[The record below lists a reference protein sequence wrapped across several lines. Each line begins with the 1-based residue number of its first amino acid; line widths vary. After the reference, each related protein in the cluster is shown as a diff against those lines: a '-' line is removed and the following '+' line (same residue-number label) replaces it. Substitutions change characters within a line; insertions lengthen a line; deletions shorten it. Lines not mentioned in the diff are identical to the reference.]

1 MMTTHEVQTLLT
13 IGENIV
19 IEFKRAGE
27 GPKWDTYESI
37 CAFLNRNGGDVL
49 LGVTDDGK
57 VVGLPPKGVGDMV
70 KSIVK
75 VMNDP
80 NLWEP
85 RIALFP
91 EVLTVKGKKVIH
103 IHVPT
108 GPDVYRFKGKCYDR
122 VDDADV
128 VVRSTSAIA
137 EMFIRKLDIYT
148 EQRVYPYVTRSDLR
162 LDLLPRIRNMALSM
176 HGVNHPWLN
185 ADDDTILRTAKLIG
199 RDPTTGKEGFN
210 AAAVLLLGTDDCIGG
225 LFPAY
230 KTDCLL
236 RRVNMDR
243 YDDRVTVYG
252 NLIEAYDKI
261 EAFGVKHLDNKF
273 FIENGLS
280 VDIRSKILREMIGNT
295 LAHREY
301 TSGLTARFVI
311 ERDCMFTENA
321 NKAVN
326 MGIITPQNLRPFPK
340 NPIIANFFH
349 QIGRADELGS
359 GVRNLYH
366 YVRIYSGA
374 DPVFD
379 EGDIFRLTVPLDD
392 DYSPEKG
399 YLLKRET
406 TQQTTHENEPHKS
419 NVNRISQPHKLTTY
433 EAPPL
438 IFRLLSALTSEL
450 SAAELRGALQ
460 IKQQSDL
467 LKRYLRP
474 ALDAGLI
481 EYTVPE
487 KPQSRLQK
495 YRLTTTGRHVIETKQ
510 QTAQETTQET
520 TLQDESHKLDL
531 DRIRQPYKTRED
543 HISQPHKS
551 TSYDENS
558 QLGCLV
564 SALTSE
570 RSAAEL
576 REVLQIRQ
584 QSDLL
589 RRYLRPAMEAGL
601 IEYTIPDKPR
611 SRLQKYRLTDKGHI
625 VLEIQKEG
633 GA

>member
-19 IEFKRAGE
+19 IEFKRAGD

-49 LGVTDDGK
+49 L
-57 VVGLPPKGVGDMV
+57 
-70 KSIVK
+70 
-75 VMNDP
+75 
-80 NLWEP
+80 
-85 RIALFP
+85 
-91 EVLTVKGKKVIH
+91 
-103 IHVPT
+103 
-108 GPDVYRFKGKCYDR
+108 
-122 VDDADV
+122 
-128 VVRSTSAIA
+128 
-137 EMFIRKLDIYT
+137 
-148 EQRVYPYVTRSDLR
+148 
-162 LDLLPRIRNMALSM
+162 
-176 HGVNHPWLN
+176 
-185 ADDDTILRTAKLIG
+185 
-199 RDPTTGKEGFN
+199 
-210 AAAVLLLGTDDCIGG
+210 LGSDDCIGG

-311 ERDCMFTENA
+311 ERDRMFTENA

-326 MGIITPQNLRPFPK
+326 MGIITPQNLRPFSK

-399 YLLKRET
+399 HLQKR
-406 TQQTTHENEPHKS
+406 QTIQAGVRQTRQHGGFQECSDALRQTAVADNEPYNDTYKEPDNEPH
-419 NVNRISQPHKLTTY
+419 NGETLTPS
-433 EAPPL
+433 ERK
-438 IFRLLSALTSEL
+438 FLSFVEQAGSL
-450 SAAELRGALQ
+450 SAAELRTLMCVRNV
-460 IKQQSDL
+460 SDFHARYIRPM
-467 LKRYLRP
+467 LKR
-474 ALDAGLI
+474 GLI
-481 EYTVPE
+481 EHTLPNA
-487 KPQSRLQK
+487 KRSKFQK
-495 YRLTTTGRHVIETKQ
+495 YRLTRRGHAVV
-510 QTAQETTQET
+510 
-520 TLQDESHKLDL
+520 
-531 DRIRQPYKTRED
+531 
-543 HISQPHKS
+543 
-551 TSYDENS
+551 EN
-558 QLGCLV
+558 
-564 SALTSE
+564 
-570 RSAAEL
+570 
-576 REVLQIRQ
+576 VL
-584 QSDLL
+584 
-589 RRYLRPAMEAGL
+589 
-601 IEYTIPDKPR
+601 R
-611 SRLQKYRLTDKGHI
+611 SR
-625 VLEIQKEG
+625 KEVNQ
-633 GA
+633 

>member
-19 IEFKRAGE
+19 IEFKRAGD

-57 VVGLPPKGVGDMV
+57 VVGLPPKGAGDMV

-85 RIALFP
+85 RITLFP
-91 EVLTVKGKKVIH
+91 EVLTIKGKKVIH

-122 VDDADV
+122 VDDSDV
-128 VVRSTSAIA
+128 VVRSTSAVA

-148 EQRVYPYVTRSDLR
+148 EQRVYPHVAKSDLR

-176 HGVNHPWLN
+176 HGANHPWLN

-199 RDPTTGKEGFN
+199 RDPATGKEGFN

-311 ERDCMFTENA
+311 ERDRMFTENA

-326 MGIITPQNLRPFPK
+326 VGIITPQNLRPFSK

-379 EGDIFRLTVPLDD
+379 EGDVFRLTVPLDD
-392 DYSPEKG
+392 NYSPEKG
-399 YLLKRET
+399 HLQK
-406 TQQTTHENEPHKS
+406 QQMIQTGVQQIQQHGGFQEGSEALRQTAVADNEPYNDTYKEPDNEPH
-419 NVNRISQPHKLTTY
+419 NEETLTPS
-433 EAPPL
+433 ERK
-438 IFRLLSALTSEL
+438 FLSFVEQTGSL
-450 SAAELRGALQ
+450 SAAELRTLMCVRNV
-460 IKQQSDL
+460 SDFHARYIRPM
-467 LKRYLRP
+467 LKR
-474 ALDAGLI
+474 GLI
-481 EYTVPE
+481 EHTLPNA
-487 KPQSRLQK
+487 KRSKFQK
-495 YRLTTTGRHVIETKQ
+495 YRLTAKGRNAISASNGET
-510 QTAQETTQET
+510 
-520 TLQDESHKLDL
+520 
-531 DRIRQPYKTRED
+531 
-543 HISQPHKS
+543 
-551 TSYDENS
+551 
-558 QLGCLV
+558 V
-564 SALTSE
+564 
-570 RSAAEL
+570 
-576 REVLQIRQ
+576 
-584 QSDLL
+584 
-589 RRYLRPAMEAGL
+589 
-601 IEYTIPDKPR
+601 
-611 SRLQKYRLTDKGHI
+611 
-625 VLEIQKEG
+625 
-633 GA
+633 

>member
-19 IEFKRAGE
+19 IEFKRAGD

-85 RIALFP
+85 RITLFP

-103 IHVPT
+103 IHVPP

-128 VVRSTSAIA
+128 MVRSTSAIA
-137 EMFIRKLDIYT
+137 EMFIRKHDIYT
-148 EQRVYPYVTRSDLR
+148 EQRVYPYVAKSDLR
-162 LDLLPRIRNMALSM
+162 LDLLPRVRNMALSM
-176 HGVNHPWLN
+176 HGANHPWLG
-185 ADDDTILRTAKLIG
+185 ADDDAVLRSAKLIG
-199 RDPTTGKEGFN
+199 RDPATGKEGFN

-311 ERDCMFTENA
+311 ERDRMFTENA

-326 MGIITPQNLRPFPK
+326 MGIITPQNLRPFSK

-399 YLLKRET
+399 HLPKRGT
-406 TQQTTHENEPHKS
+406 TQQATQKIEPHKS
-419 NVNRISQPHKLTTY
+419 NGNHISQPHKLTSY
-433 EAPPL
+433 EENPL
-438 IFRLLSALTSEL
+438 IIRLLSVLTSEQ
-450 SAAELRGALQ
+450 SAAELRVALQ

-467 LKRYLRP
+467 QKRYLRP
-474 ALDAGLI
+474 ALDTGLI

-495 YRLTTTGRHVIETKQ
+495 YRLTIKGRHVVETIQ
-510 QTAQETTQET
+510 QAAQEPTQET
-520 TLQDESHKLDL
+520 TRQDEPHKSGL
-531 DRIRQPYKTRED
+531 D
-543 HISQPHKS
+543 HISQPHKTGEKHIRQPHKS
-551 TSYDENS
+551 TSYEENP
-558 QLGCLV
+558 QLVRLV

-570 RSAAEL
+570 RGATEL
-576 REVLQIRQ
+576 REVLQIKHQ
-584 QSDLL
+584 TDLL
-589 RRYLRPAMEAGL
+589 RRYLRPAMDAGL

-611 SRLQKYRLTDKGHI
+611 SRLQKYRLT
-625 VLEIQKEG
+625 VLGRELL
-633 GA
+633 